1 MRDDAFTTTAGIINL
16 HPTQGTHWVM
26 FSIKFRKMI
35 VFVQRI
41 VCMLYLTNIFGFK
54 NAVLTLYYQNL

>member
-1 MRDDAFTTTAGIINL
+1 MRDDAFTTTAGMINL

-35 VFVQRI
+35 VYDSVLFVCYISQI
-41 VCMLYLTNIFGFK
+41 YSASKMQY
-54 NAVLTLYYQNL
+54 